1 MAQFTGSTPTV
12 NDETFTAREA
22 ISYAKSLNKENYGF
36 WKQSLKDSSAQEL
49 ANLRATTNAYRDL
62 GFAPSLALGNV
73 PSPQGIGTLATPSP
87 RDVDMSDRQAALQN
101 AATQQAA
108 TTSAAATQAMVANS
122 QSRLLQDQAEGQRIK
137 NEMDQNEL
145 DDYERR
151 RDKEFAKMDA
161 DEAVQQSVAR
171 LNNVKAEVEDLNRQ
185 LKAGEL
191 QYQPE
196 LFDRIFKKYDEEIN
210 NIKSN
215 TNLNEETKNLRIEE
229 INKARQETKESQA
242 RTAVQWALKNVTD
255 NDADEVYETV
265 RRLKN
270 ENDEFEN
277 TADLRKAAADIE
289 RNLNKVFENPVVAE
303 ALRDTE
309 IARIFSDLKD
319 AKSHPGRLASVIGR
333 YINIM
338 SPLIPVG
345 TSAVRPPSIINR
357 YNNYTTNYR

>member
-242 RTAVQWALKNVTD
+242 RTAVQWSIKSLNEEERQKIG
-255 NDADEVYETV
+255 EEY
-265 RRLKN
+265 RRLKA
-270 ENDEFEN
+270 END
-277 TADLRKAAADIE
+277 DYDKGADIRARA
-289 RNLNKVFENPVVAE
+289 RNLERFYQSITESPEVRKI
-303 ALRDTE
+303 LMDTE
-309 IARIFSDLKD
+309 IARLIGELQD
-319 AKSHPGRLASVIGR
+319 ANLDTSAIAKIVDRAIGILSPFASLAS
-333 YINIM
+333 
-338 SPLIPVG
+338 
-345 TSAVRPPSIINR
+345 SAVRPPSVTNR